1 MPAGEERSRLEAAL
15 GAIDEANSHDP
26 NRVVRDGVE
35 HPKELLH
42 GRLVSEWVQRLDPA
56 AGEEQLLAARAH
68 HFRRWTSPRD
78 AHPPGRAGYLRWRA
92 EAARRQA
99 EEVGELLR
107 LHGYDEATVERV
119 GAIIR
124 KEGRTRDPAVQ
135 THEDALCLVFLETQL
150 AEVAER
156 LGADHTRQV
165 LVRTL
170 GKMSERA
177 IEQALALELPQDA
190 ALLLQEALAAR

>member
-26 NRVVRDGVE
+26 NRVVHDGVE

-92 EAARRQA
+92 EAARASRVRLIFSPSMLPLVSTTRYTF
-99 EEVGELLR
+99 VGR
-107 LHGYDEATVERV
+107 FV
-119 GAIIR
+119 
-124 KEGRTRDPAVQ
+124 
-135 THEDALCLVFLETQL
+135 
-150 AEVAER
+150 
-156 LGADHTRQV
+156 
-165 LVRTL
+165 
-170 GKMSERA
+170 
-177 IEQALALELPQDA
+177 
-190 ALLLQEALAAR
+190 